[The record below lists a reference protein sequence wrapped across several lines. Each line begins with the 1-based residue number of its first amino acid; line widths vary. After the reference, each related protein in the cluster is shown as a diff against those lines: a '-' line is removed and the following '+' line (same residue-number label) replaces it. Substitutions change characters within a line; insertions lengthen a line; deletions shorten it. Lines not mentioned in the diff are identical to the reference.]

1 MATSESNGQSNSFE
15 PPIYTF
21 PLYLEKPISPAN
33 IFSHIR
39 KKGVVDYND
48 IADICSKY
56 CTKLD
61 KAKKLVDNITVGYAY
76 EILDNLIYD
85 TYRKIESELKKGK
98 GKQIISPQV
107 AADPTENIIKKEEE
121 EKRIRLVELAI
132 NKLGLG
138 LREQVIIRLK
148 VYRPQKFNRPQ
159 KFTFKEI
166 ANIVGFSESTV
177 RVEYNTYFAFINNY
191 VKQGMSENA

>member
-15 PPIYTF
+15 PPIYKF
-21 PLYLEKPISPAN
+21 PPWLEDIIPLSDVVSRIK
-33 IFSHIR
+33 
-39 KKGVVDYND
+39 KKGLVND
-48 IADICSKY
+48 VADICADY
-56 CTKLD
+56 YIRMEQ
-61 KAKKLVDNITVGYAY
+61 AKKLVDNITVGYAY